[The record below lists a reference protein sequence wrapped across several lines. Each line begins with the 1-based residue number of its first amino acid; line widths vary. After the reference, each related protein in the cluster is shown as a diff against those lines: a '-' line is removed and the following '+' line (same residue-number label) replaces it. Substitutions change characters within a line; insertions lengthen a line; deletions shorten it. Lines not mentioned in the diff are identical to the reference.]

1 MKTQTIRAVL
11 ATAAFALGAGAVQ
24 AQDFPNRPIKWIVPY
39 LAGTGPDTTVRVVA
53 EAMSEILKQPV
64 VVDNKGGAAG
74 NLGAQLAA
82 RSAPDG
88 YTWVYSATTMSAS
101 MRMYRKPGYDVMKDF
116 THVGRISQSDVLLVV
131 GADSGIASAK
141 ELLERARKN
150 PGKLSYGSGGVGTP
164 AHMGAEMMLNSSGAQ
179 ALHVPYKGA
188 SESVNAVLGKQVDFA
203 LALASVALPQI
214 RAGKLTAL
222 AVTGPR
228 RNPRLPNVPT
238 LEEAGVGGVQLVSF
252 GGLSVPA
259 GTPPAVTK
267 RISDALQKALAQP
280 EVRAKLEANGSL
292 VVPSTGEEFA
302 HNLQAEIAL
311 TEKMMKVAK
320 LEPQ

>member
-1 MKTQTIRAVL
+1 
-11 ATAAFALGAGAVQ
+11 
-24 AQDFPNRPIKWIVPY
+24 
-39 LAGTGPDTTVRVVA
+39 
-53 EAMSEILKQPV
+53 
-64 VVDNKGGAAG
+64 
-74 NLGAQLAA
+74 
-82 RSAPDG
+82 
-88 YTWVYSATTMSAS
+88 
-101 MRMYRKPGYDVMKDF
+101 
-116 THVGRISQSDVLLVV
+116 VGRISQSDVLLVV
-131 GADSGIASAK
+131 GADSGIASAR

-164 AHMGAEMMLNSSGAQ
+164 AHMGAELMLNSSGAQ

-222 AVTGPR
+222 AVTGPK

-238 LEEAGVGGVQLVSF
+238 LEEAGVAGVQLVSF

-311 TEKMMKVAK
+311 IEKMMKVAK